1 LKRGEAKEGEEEGE
15 LQDAARPPE
24 LHMPRSVD
32 LAVAALHATA
42 PLAVAALHTTAPPDP
57 CTEGR
62 RPRARR

>member
-1 LKRGEAKEGEEEGE
+1 LKRGEAKEGEEGE
-15 LQDAARPPE
+15 LREDAARPPE
-24 LHMPRSVD
+24 LRMPRFVD